1 MKWRPSG
8 PKETTR
14 SASLDTL
21 LTSMKERYADLL
33 AEKLKSDLPVEPKAE
48 PVHISSPDPTGAEA

>member
-33 AEKLKSDLPVEPKAE
+33 AEKLKSDLLVEPKAE
-48 PVHISSPDPTGAEA
+48 PVHTLQP